1 MNNLIKK
8 LEETNYVVNYNFI
21 SGEDFK
27 NNILFLIEA
36 LTKPILLIIERND
49 INSKIK
55 EIINDYN
62 IKYIITENN
71 KNINRNDKYDKFY
84 LNY

>member
-1 MNNLIKK
+1 MNNFIKN

-62 IKYIITENN
+62 IKYIITENS